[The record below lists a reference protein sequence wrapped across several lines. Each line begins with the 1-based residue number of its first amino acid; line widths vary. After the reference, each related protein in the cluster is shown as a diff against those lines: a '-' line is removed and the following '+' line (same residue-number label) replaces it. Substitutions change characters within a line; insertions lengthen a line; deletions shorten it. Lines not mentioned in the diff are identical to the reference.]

1 MPNALVIDDNRMVAD
16 TLCDMLGML
25 GMNARAAYSPR
36 TAVESLSGFSPQVVL
51 LDLNMPGLNGLEVLR
66 YLKRDPAFKDIPV
79 VVVTADPL
87 PQTAWEAKND
97 GALAV
102 IVKPATLESLQA
114 ALKQAGIS

>member
-25 GMNARAAYSPR
+25 GTTARPAYSPR
-36 TAVESLSGFSPQVVL
+36 AALESLTKFPTDVVL

-66 YLKRDPAFKDIPV
+66 YLKREPALKDIPV
-79 VVVTADPL
+79 VVVTSDPL
-87 PQTAWEAKND
+87 PQTAWEAKKD

-102 IVKPATLESLQA
+102 IVKPATLQSLLA
-114 ALKQAGIS
+114 ALQQAGVV

>member
-25 GMNARAAYSPR
+25 GVTARPAYSPR
-36 TAVESLSGFSPQVVL
+36 SALESLGSFTPQVVL

-79 VVVTADPL
+79 LVVTSDPL

-114 ALKQAGIS
+114 ALQQAGVV